1 MKAVV
6 VYEASFA
13 STRAVA
19 EAVSS
24 GVGRSVNVSLV
35 RSDETTGLR
44 LDDVNLLVVGGPAQ
58 LTRAIVP
65 GPSVSG
71 SSPDLTGGARGV
83 LSWPGIHQWLDSLG
97 QVPLSAAA
105 FDTRIYGRTV
115 FARRI
120 SKATARDLAQHGM
133 SVVVPPSSFR
143 LDETGQL
150 DLAEARR
157 AQAWGANLGGVLR
170 TQRAAG

>member
-6 VYEASFA
+6 VYEASFPG
-13 STRAVA
+13 TRAVA
-19 EAVSS
+19 EAVAF
-24 GVGRSVNVSLV
+24 GVGRSVNVSLL
-35 RSDETTGLR
+35 RSDETNGLR
-44 LDDVNLLVVGGPAQ
+44 LDDVDLLVVGGPAQ

-65 GPSVSG
+65 GPSVPG
-71 SSPDLTGGARGV
+71 ASSDAAGARGV
-83 LSWPGIHQWLDSLG
+83 LSWPGIHQWLASVG

-133 SVVVPPSSFR
+133 SLVVPPSSFR

-150 DLAEARR
+150 ALIEARR
-157 AQAWGANLGGVLR
+157 AEAWGANLGGVLR
-170 TQRAAG
+170 TRRAAG